1 MSNSK
6 TKLTVLIVED
16 DEDARVSFVEVLQE
30 EGYSVAQAVDGREA
44 EAYLR
49 DSPPPAAMVLDL
61 MMPRLDGWAIAS
73 LIRQGRLPNVPIVV
87 VTAAGNRWG
96 YPAPPER
103 VLKKPVAIDDLLRA
117 VRDVVGPP
125 EPAQSGGASS

>member
-1 MSNSK
+1 MPMPKSK
-6 TKLTVLIVED
+6 SKVTILIVED
-16 DEDARVSFVEVLQE
+16 DEDARVSFTEVLEE
-30 EGYSVAQAVDGREA
+30 EGYAVAQAADGREA

-49 DSPPPAAMVLDL
+49 DNPPPNAMVLDL

-73 LIRQGRLPNVPIVV
+73 LIRQGRLPNVPLVV

-103 VLKKPVAIDDLLRA
+103 VLKKPVSIDDLVQAIRA
-117 VRDVVGPP
+117 VAGPVD
-125 EPAQSGGASS
+125 AGRC